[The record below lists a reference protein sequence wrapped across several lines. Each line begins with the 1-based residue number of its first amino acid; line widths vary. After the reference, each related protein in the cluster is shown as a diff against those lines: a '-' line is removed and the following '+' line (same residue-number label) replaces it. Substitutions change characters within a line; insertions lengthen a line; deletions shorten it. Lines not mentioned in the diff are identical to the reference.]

1 MGRRRDP
8 RLTSDAPAPTKRQPL
23 GVRMAQALV
32 AYSPRDPAPE
42 VVAKA
47 KLCILDLLSSA
58 FAARDLPWAAQA
70 AALARQSSSGVA
82 KGAGL
87 LGSDDVVS
95 IQDAAFANGVI
106 GHGLVR
112 DDMHVGSVSHLGT
125 VLVPALLALAEGSRV
140 GGADFLAALV
150 AGYEVGGK
158 VGRMVMDS
166 DVTRIFRPT
175 GTIGPI
181 AAAAAGA
188 KLLGLDS
195 DQTVTALALGANA
208 AAGYNEW
215 AATGGSEMFFQTGFA
230 ARSGVAAA
238 QLAAGG
244 AYASRTAIDGEAG
257 LLAAFHRDLAPQ
269 VPELFAD
276 RAEILSVFFKPVPA
290 CNFAQ
295 SAAQAA
301 HAIARRK
308 KLRAN
313 DIDRVT
319 VRVTRAAALYPGC
332 DVSGPFEHVLQAKM
346 SIHYNVAAAL
356 RHGDFDEGNYV
367 PQRNSD
373 VLTIATKT
381 RLEIDDDLTEAFPA
395 KQGAEVIVQT
405 RAGDELRERVEDVVP
420 ADAAQVRARF
430 AAAAAAVLGER
441 QAARLSDLVDGLE
454 SLADAA
460 ALGRATR
467 PSARAT
473 AHATPKRVPRGKPV
487 TPTKRAAPKRAAK
500 PKRAARVKRA
510 PAGKRAQ
517 RSVRRKASP

>member
-1 MGRRRDP
+1 
-8 RLTSDAPAPTKRQPL
+8 
-23 GVRMAQALV
+23 MAQAL
-32 AYSPRDPAPE
+32 AAHSPRDVAPG
-42 VVAKA
+42 VAAKA

-70 AALARQSSSGVA
+70 AALARQSSGGVS
-82 KGAGL
+82 KGAAI
-87 LGSDDVVS
+87 LGTSDVVS

-125 VLVPALLALAEGSRV
+125 VLVPALLALAEGARAS
-140 GGADFLAALV
+140 GAELLAALV

-166 DVTRIFRPT
+166 DVTKIFRPT
-175 GTIGPI
+175 GTVGPI
-181 AAAAAGA
+181 AAAAACA
-188 KLLGLDS
+188 KLLGLDA
-195 DQTVTALALGANA
+195 DQTVTALALGSNA

-215 AATGGSEMFFQTGFA
+215 AATGGSEMFFHTGFA

-276 RAEILSVFFKPVPA
+276 RAEILAVFFKPVPA

-301 HAIARRK
+301 YTIAQRK

-313 DIDRVT
+313 DIERVT

-356 RHGDFDEGNYV
+356 RHGDFDESNYV
-367 PQRNSD
+367 PQQNSD

-381 RLEIDDDLTEAFPA
+381 RLEIDDELTKAFPA

-405 RAGDELRERVEDVVP
+405 RAGDELRERVDDVVP
-420 ADAAQVRARF
+420 TDEAGVRARF
-430 AAAAAAVLGER
+430 SAAAAAVLGER
-441 QAARLSDLVDGLE
+441 EAARLAELVDGLE
-454 SLADAA
+454 SLTDAA
-460 ALGRATR
+460 ALSRATR
-467 PSARAT
+467 PTGRAAT
-473 AHATPKRVPRGKPV
+473 HAT
-487 TPTKRAAPKRAAK
+487 TKRAPRAK
-500 PKRAARVKRA
+500 PAA
-510 PAGKRAQ
+510 
-517 RSVRRKASP
+517 RRKASP

>member
-1 MGRRRDP
+1 LTNDASTP
-8 RLTSDAPAPTKRQPL
+8 SKRLPL
-23 GVRMAQALV
+23 GARMALALST
-32 AYSPRDPAPE
+32 YSPRDLAPE
-42 VVAKA
+42 LTAKA
-47 KLCILDLLSSA
+47 KLCVLDLLSSA

-70 AALARQSSSGVA
+70 AALARSSSLGVA
-82 KGAGL
+82 NGAGIF
-87 LGSDDVVS
+87 GSSDVVS

-125 VLVPALLALAEGSRV
+125 VLVPALLALAEGSRAS
-140 GGADFLAALV
+140 GADLLTALV

-158 VGRMVMDS
+158 VGRMLMDS
-166 DVTRIFRPT
+166 DVTKIFRPT
-175 GTIGPI
+175 GTVGPI
-181 AAAAAGA
+181 AAAAACA
-188 KLLGLDS
+188 KLLGLDA
-195 DQTVTALALGANA
+195 DQTVTSLALGANA

-215 AATGGSEMFFQTGFA
+215 AATGGSEMFFHTGFA

-269 VPELFAD
+269 IPELFAD

-301 HAIARRK
+301 VSIAQRK

-313 DIDRVT
+313 DIERVT

-356 RHGDFDEGNYV
+356 RHGDFDESNYV
-367 PQRNSD
+367 PQQNSD

-381 RLEIDDDLTEAFPA
+381 RLEIDDELTKAFPA
-395 KQGAEVIVQT
+395 KQGAEVVVQT

-420 ADAAQVRARF
+420 TGEAGVRARF
-430 AAAAAAVLGER
+430 ATAAAAVLGEH
-441 QAARLSDLVDGLE
+441 QATRLAELVDGLE

-460 ALGRATR
+460 VLSRATR
-467 PSARAT
+467 PTARAAGHT
-473 AHATPKRVPRGKPV
+473 ITKRVPHPKPV
-487 TPTKRAAPKRAAK
+487 APPKRTAAPKRAAK
-500 PKRAARVKRA
+500 SKRASAAPRVRGA
-510 PAGKRAQ
+510 T
-517 RSVRRKASP
+517 RRKASP